1 MSELLQLSVLIP
13 WLIAMLLGIFVGA
26 TPGLTATMAVALIV
40 PISFHMSP
48 TAGLAMIIG
57 VSFTA
62 IFAGDIPAT
71 WLRIPGTPASAA
83 ATLDGFEMAKSGRG
97 KLALTIDLFC
107 SALGGIIG
115 VTTLILIAPQ
125 LARFALK
132 FGDYEYFWLG
142 VFGLSMSAMVTMG
155 QTSKALLAA
164 AVGVFISTV
173 GQDVVSNS
181 QRYTFGSVEAMAGLH
196 FIPVMIGLFGIA
208 EVFRNIGR
216 TDVAAEHDESDEAS
230 PAFNSLLQIVR
241 NKWLVLQSALA
252 GTLIGALPGAGA
264 DVAAWGSY
272 GLAKSVSKDPEK
284 FGTGSVEG
292 VIAPTSANNAAVA
305 GAWIPA
311 LVFGIP
317 GDAVTAI
324 VLGVLLVH
332 GIKPGPLLFED
343 GGGQVRSIFAIALM
357 TQLMLVPC
365 GWAGIQ
371 AFGLIQRLPR
381 RIVLAGV
388 LVFSTVGAFAINNS
402 MFDVYVML
410 AFGVVGFFLEACRV
424 PVVPMILGLIL
435 GPLVEEKLRA
445 GLIACG
451 GNFFWLPSGEMS
463 PFFSRPISAALILLL
478 VLMLF
483 GRTSWAIARN
493 WVSRMFHDSREQT

>member
-1 MSELLQLSVLIP
+1 MFAELLQIEILIP
-13 WLIAMLLGIFVGA
+13 WFLAMLLGVFVGA

-40 PISFHMSP
+40 PISYHMSS

-83 ATLDGFEMAKSGRG
+83 ATLDGFELAKQGRG
-97 KLALTIDLFC
+97 TFALNIDLLC
-107 SALGGIIG
+107 SSIGGILG
-115 VTTLILIAPQ
+115 VGTLILIAPQ

-142 VFGLSMSAMVTMG
+142 IFGLSMSAMVTMG
-155 QTSKALLAA
+155 QTSKALLSATL
-164 AVGVFISTV
+164 GVFISTV
-173 GQDVVSNS
+173 GQDVVSNA
-181 QRYTFGSVEAMAGLH
+181 QRFTFGSIDAMGGLH
-196 FIPVMIGLFGIA
+196 FIPVMIGLFGVA
-208 EVFRNIGR
+208 EVLRN
-216 TDVAAEHDESDEAS
+216 VVQSDQLGEAPGNVDAS
-230 PAFNSLLQIVR
+230 SFASVIPVVWKH
-241 NKWLVLQSALA
+241 KWNVLRSALM
-252 GTLIGALPGAGA
+252 GTIIGALPGAGA
-264 DVAAWGSY
+264 DVAAWGAY
-272 GLAKSVSKDPEK
+272 GVAKSSSKTPDE
-284 FGTGSVEG
+284 FGTGTVEG

-332 GIKPGPLLFED
+332 GIKPGPFLFEN
-343 GGGQVRSIFAIALM
+343 GGEQVRSIFAIALM
-357 TQLMLVPC
+357 TQLLLIPC
-365 GWAGIQ
+365 GLAGIK
-371 AFGLIQRLPR
+371 AFGLIQMLPK

-410 AFGVVGFFLEACRV
+410 SFGLIGFFLEACRV

-445 GLIACG
+445 GLIASEG
-451 GNFFWLPSGEMS
+451 SWI
-463 PFFSRPISAALILLL
+463 PFFSRPISFTLVVLLILAFVAKPLMRLL
-478 VLMLF
+478 KRKEASL
-483 GRTSWAIARN
+483 
-493 WVSRMFHDSREQT
+493 